1 MPITSPPD
9 LTGLPKDAQSI
20 LNLAAKSL
28 FDFFAHA
35 SEGMLLVD
43 RSGCVVWINDLYR
56 RFLPALG
63 FANNQEVVEMPVS
76 PLVDSPFPRL
86 PQAHF
91 RVGT

>member
-1 MPITSPPD
+1 MPLTSSSD
-9 LTGLPKDAQSI
+9 LTGLPKDAGSI

-28 FDFFAHA
+28 FDVIAHA

-43 RSGCVVWINDLYR
+43 HSGSVVWINDQYR

-63 FANNQEVVEMPVS
+63 YASKQEVVEMPVS
-76 PLVDSPFPRL
+76 ALVDSPFPRL

-91 RVGT
+91 RAGT